1 MAFETGQAADIPDLI
16 AKLSTFLQAN
26 GWTEDQ
32 RDNTAKQFAFHKGTV
47 YFSGR
52 WGSDTAN
59 IMSLHQAL
67 GYTGGNA
74 PGNHP
79 NDSGQGYNATSSQ
92 TRTNL
97 FTERNVD
104 FVGTGPYP
112 NYWFFEKDASPAY
125 IHVVVEVSTGLFVHF
140 GSGTLSKF
148 GDWTGGEY
156 LYGHYH
162 PSTNNNELLGDS
174 SIGLDGLG
182 NSTSSTDEDR
192 YATLHIEGLES
203 QAVSGKWG
211 VVWARDTSL
220 GTDTAAVARAFIQG
234 GLRGGPIASD
244 FGFFAGSPTTGL
256 IPGYPIA
263 LWHVNGDVGVGT
275 GTKVRLLGY
284 QADVRG
290 VNIRHFSPAQV
301 VPYGGDDWLV
311 FPMSLRDIN
320 SVARGSG
327 YLGIAYKKVTA

>member
-1 MAFETGQAADIPDLI
+1 MAFETGQATDIPDLI

-32 RDNTAKQFAFHKGTV
+32 RDNTARRFAFHKNTI
-47 YFSGR
+47 YWSGR

-79 NDSGQGYNATSSQ
+79 NDSGQGYNASSTQ
-92 TRTNL
+92 TRANL
-97 FTERNVD
+97 LTERHVD

-125 IHVVVEVSTGLFVHF
+125 IHVVVEISTGLFVHF
-140 GSGTLSKF
+140 GAGELSKF

-162 PSTNNNELLGDS
+162 PSSNNNELQTDS
-174 SIGLDGLG
+174 CFLLDGFA
-182 NSTSSTDEDR
+182 NSISGTDEDR
-192 YATLHIEGLES
+192 VPTLHVEGLEG
-203 QAVSGKWG
+203 QPGSGRWG
-211 VVWARDTSL
+211 IVWARDTSL
-220 GTDTAAVARAFIQG
+220 GLDTAGVARVFVQG
-234 GLRGGPIASD
+234 GFRAGPIASD

-256 IPGYPIA
+256 LPGYPIA
-263 LWHVNGDVGVGT
+263 LFHVNGDVGVGN
-275 GTKVRLLGY
+275 GAKARLLGY

-301 VPYGGDDWLV
+301 VPYGGDDWYV
-311 FPMSLRDIN
+311 FPSSLRDIN
-320 SVARGSG
+320 VVSRASG
-327 YLGIAYKKVTA
+327 YQGIAYKRVNA